1 MIKILKE
8 AIISS
13 STMEV
18 AIDVTMEVK
27 KLLMVVK
34 GEMKRKEIQTAL
46 GLKNDDHFRLA
57 YLTPALANG
66 IIEMT
71 QPDSPKSP
79 TQRYRLTDKG
89 RRVKNARS

>member
-18 AIDVTMEVK
+18 KWLIII
-27 KLLMVVK
+27 VK
-34 GEMKRKEIQTAL
+34 GEMKRKEIQAAL

-57 YLTPALANG
+57 YLTPALADG

-79 TQRYRLTDKG
+79 TQRYRLTTKG
-89 RRVKNARS
+89 RMLKEM